1 MTIAPRTRLSAPTTM
16 AYARIEVPDVDASVA
31 WYGYHVGLEV
41 SRGAG
46 DSVYLR
52 NGLPHHAIELV
63 PAPHRSESWTTGI
76 GFTVA
81 DAATLAELRARCVA
95 AGAVVQPLADTAKPY
110 CRDGFGVVD
119 PNGLVIELV
128 LEYEEYAYVPVVEL
142 RPLDLV
148 HPFVSTDRYEAT
160 VAFYTEVLGFLVS
173 DRIGGSTTFLRSED
187 RYHHSFAIRRD
198 DRFYVAHLCFLV
210 ENFDH
215 LMRRRAR
222 AIYKGVPIPSD
233 LVNHSASGS
242 IAFYMHDPAHG
253 PRIELCDGHTIFDEA
268 KHETHHPRTM
278 TVDPRNIDI
287 WRAAADDWGRF

>member
-1 MTIAPRTRLSAPTTM
+1 
-16 AYARIEVPDVDASVA
+16 
-31 WYGYHVGLEV
+31 
-41 SRGAG
+41 
-46 DSVYLR
+46 
-52 NGLPHHAIELV
+52 
-63 PAPHRSESWTTGI
+63 
-76 GFTVA
+76 
-81 DAATLAELRARCVA
+81 
-95 AGAVVQPLADTAKPY
+95 VQPLADSVKAF

-119 PNGLVIELV
+119 PNGLVIELL

-142 RPLDLV
+142 RPLDVV
-148 HPFVSTDRYEAT
+148 HPFVSTDCYEAT

-198 DRFYVAHLCFLV
+198 DHFYVAHLCFLV

-268 KHETHHPRTM
+268 KHETHRPRTM